1 MAGRRDLRRSHLA
14 GREAGRSAGPGANQ
28 VRASDQPQDCQ
39 GDRLTHPAGIS
50 AARRRGDRMN
60 RREFITLLG
69 GAALAWPGAVIAQA
83 PARLW
88 KIGVLANEPWPP
100 LEGLRNGLR
109 DLGYV
114 EGKSHRFEYRFAQG
128 RAERFPALAS
138 ELVNLPVD
146 LIVAWGTPASLA
158 AHKATSTIP
167 IVMSAGDPVGVG
179 LVSGLARPGGNVTGM
194 SVQMA
199 EQEGKRLELLK
210 KLLPDFSRVA
220 VLSNPSNPYC
230 VIAVREARLGATA
243 LGLQFDLVDAS
254 DPRGLDDAFLMLN
267 RIGPDAVLVVAD
279 PFLAG
284 EGARIA
290 EQMIKSRLPS
300 MYSYHESVVAGG
312 LMTYTTNY
320 YDIFRREGLFID
332 KIFKGAKPGDLPVQ
346 QPTKFELVI
355 NLKTAKALG
364 LTIPPSLPALS
375 DEVIE

>member
-1 MAGRRDLRRSHLA
+1 MNMKRRD
-14 GREAGRSAGPGANQ
+14 
-28 VRASDQPQDCQ
+28 
-39 GDRLTHPAGIS
+39 
-50 AARRRGDRMN
+50 
-60 RREFITLLG
+60 FITLLG
-69 GAALAWPGAVIAQA
+69 GAAAAWPLVARAQM
-83 PARLW
+83 PSRLW

-100 LEGLRNGLR
+100 LEGLRHGLR
-109 DLGYV
+109 ELGYV
-114 EGKSHRFEYRFAQG
+114 EGKSHRFEYRFARG
-128 RAERFPALAS
+128 RAERFPGLAS

-146 LIVAWGTPASLA
+146 VIVAWGTPASLA

-167 IVMSAGDPVGVG
+167 IVMSAGDPVAVG
-179 LVSGLARPGGNVTGM
+179 IVSSLARPGGNVTGM

-210 KLLPDFSRVA
+210 KLLPNFSRVA

-243 LGLQFDLVDAS
+243 LGLQFDLVDAPS
-254 DPRGLDDAFLMLN
+254 SHDLDDAFVMLN
-267 RIGPDAVLVVAD
+267 RIRPDAVLVVAD

-300 MYSYHESVVAGG
+300 IYSYHETVVAGG

-346 QPTKFELVI
+346 QPTKFDLVI
-355 NLKTAKALG
+355 NLKTAKAIG
-364 LTIPPSLPALS
+364 LEIPPTLLALA

>member
-1 MAGRRDLRRSHLA
+1 MR
-14 GREAGRSAGPGANQ
+14 
-28 VRASDQPQDCQ
+28 
-39 GDRLTHPAGIS
+39 
-50 AARRRGDRMN
+50 
-60 RREFITLLG
+60 RREFITLIG
-69 GAALAWPGAVIAQA
+69 GVVVAWPGAASAQA
-83 PARLW
+83 PGRLW
-88 KIGVLANEPWPP
+88 KICVLANESWPP
-100 LEGLRNGLR
+100 LEGLRHGLR

-114 EGKSHRFEYRFAQG
+114 EGKSHLFLYRFAQG
-128 RAERFPALAS
+128 QAERFPVLAA

-158 AHKATSTIP
+158 AHKATNTIP
-167 IVMSAGDPVGVG
+167 IVMSAGDPVGAGIVG
-179 LVSGLARPGGNVTGM
+179 GLAHPGGNVTGI

-210 KLLPDFSRVA
+210 KLLPSFSRVA

-230 VIAVREARLGATA
+230 AIAVREARLGATA
-243 LGLQFDLVDAS
+243 LGLQFDLVEAS
-254 DPRGLDDAFLMLN
+254 DSRGLDDAFLMLN

-332 KIFKGAKPGDLPVQ
+332 KILKGAKPGDLPVQ

-355 NLKTAKALG
+355 NLK
-364 LTIPPSLPALS
+364 
-375 DEVIE
+375 

>member
-1 MAGRRDLRRSHLA
+1 MLD
-14 GREAGRSAGPGANQ
+14 
-28 VRASDQPQDCQ
+28 
-39 GDRLTHPAGIS
+39 I
-50 AARRRGDRMN
+50 RRRQ
-60 RREFITLLG
+60 FLTLLG
-69 GAALAWPGAVIAQA
+69 GAAAVWPLPLSAQT
-83 PARLW
+83 PSRLW

-100 LEGLRNGLR
+100 LEGLRHGLW

-146 LIVAWGTPASLA
+146 VIVAWGTPASLA

-167 IVMSAGDPVGVG
+167 IVMSAGDPIGAG
-179 LVSGLARPGGNVTGM
+179 IVSSLARPGGNVTGM

-210 KLLPDFSRVA
+210 KVLPSFSRVA

-230 VIAVREARLGATA
+230 VIAVREAQLGATA
-243 LGLQFDLVDAS
+243 LGLQFELVEAS
-254 DPRGLDDAFLMLN
+254 DSHNLDDAFLKLS
-267 RIGPDAVLVVAD
+267 RVRPDAVLVVAD

-284 EGARIA
+284 ERTRIA
-290 EQMIKSRLPS
+290 EQMVKIRLPS
-300 MYSYHESVVAGG
+300 IFSYHEHVVAGG

-320 YDIFRREGLFID
+320 YDVFRREGLFID

-346 QPTKFELVI
+346 QPTKFDLVI

-364 LTIPPSLPALS
+364 VEIPPTLLALA

>member
-1 MAGRRDLRRSHLA
+1 MIVGLGVSPMR
-14 GREAGRSAGPGANQ
+14 
-28 VRASDQPQDCQ
+28 
-39 GDRLTHPAGIS
+39 
-50 AARRRGDRMN
+50 
-60 RREFITLLG
+60 RREFITLIG
-69 GAALAWPGAVIAQA
+69 GAAAAWPLPLSAQT
-83 PARLW
+83 PSRLW

-138 ELVNLPVD
+138 ELVDLPVD

-167 IVMSAGDPVGVG
+167 IVMSSGDPVGVG
-179 LVSGLARPGGNVTGM
+179 IVSSLARPGGNVTGM

-199 EQEGKRLELLK
+199 EQEGERLELLK

-243 LGLQFDLVDAS
+243 LGLQFDLVEAS
-254 DPRGLDDAFLMLN
+254 DSRGLDDAFLMLN

-279 PFLAG
+279 PFLARG
-284 EGARIA
+284 STHRRTNDQEPTTLHVLLPRECRRGRADDLYDELLRHLSSRGPFHRQDFKRCLAR
-290 EQMIKSRLPS
+290 RF
-300 MYSYHESVVAGG
+300 AG
-312 LMTYTTNY
+312 
-320 YDIFRREGLFID
+320 
-332 KIFKGAKPGDLPVQ
+332 
-346 QPTKFELVI
+346 
-355 NLKTAKALG
+355 
-364 LTIPPSLPALS
+364 PAA
-375 DEVIE
+375 DQV